1 MTENAKP
8 RRSSIRSRRVSSE
21 LRRLRTEQ
29 TMTEAQVAKALD
41 MSASKVS
48 RMETGERGLDIDDV
62 ATMLG
67 LYKVPQRRRDELLA
81 LVRKADER
89 GLWFAQGSGLPE
101 LWQTLIDFERRANRI
116 QNYEALVVPGLLQT
130 ADYCGAM
137 IQGINKAITDG
148 ELDRLVSAR
157 MARQAILRRRDVEFL
172 AVVSELALQEVI
184 GDGSTQRRQL
194 RRLVDEAD
202 RPNVTVRVIPRAS
215 GAHAGLRGPFVTMDF
230 PHEPS
235 VIYVENHGLGLF
247 LEEKED
253 LEAYRL
259 NFSNILGP
267 ALSPA
272 KSVELISALAEQL

>member
-1 MTENAKP
+1 MTEKP
-8 RRSSIRSRRVSSE
+8 KPPNSSIRSRRVSAE
-21 LRRLRTEQ
+21 LRQLRTDQ
-29 TMTEAQVAKALD
+29 NMTEAQVAKALG

-48 RMETGERGLDIDDV
+48 RIETGERGLTIIDV
-62 ATMLG
+62 ANMLG
-67 LYKVPQRRRDELLA
+67 LYQVPQHRRDQLLD

-137 IQGINKAITDG
+137 IQGVSRAITEG
-148 ELDRLVSAR
+148 ELDKLVGAR
-157 MARQAILRRRDVEFL
+157 MARQAILRRRDVEYL
-172 AVVSELALQEVI
+172 AVVSEAALQQVI
-184 GDGSTQRRQL
+184 GDSSTQRRQL

-202 RPNVTVRVIPRAS
+202 RPNVTIRVIPRAS
-215 GAHAGLRGPFVTMDF
+215 GAHAGLEGPFQTLDF
-230 PHEPS
+230 PDEPS
-235 VIYVENHGLGLF
+235 VIYVENQTTCLF
-247 LEEKED
+247 MEEKDD

-259 NFSNILGP
+259 RLSNILGV

-272 KSVELISALAEQL
+272 KSVDLISALAEQL